1 MKYRSDFV
9 TNSSSSSYTCDI
21 CGHTESGW
29 DISLDEAE
37 MIQCVNGHTICTD
50 EMLSLSKAD
59 LIKIILNWA
68 ADYEDEESTSETT
81 LNKKSADD
89 LLYMVLEL
97 DDLRYNMPEEFCPI
111 CQFIEY
117 SEYDLSRYL
126 EKVYGVSRD
135 EVFAQVKQANK
146 RRKKLYE
153 NEYITF
159 VCQKYSLNPAEIV
172 ASWKEKFGTYADFQK
187 YLNGSDT

>member
-21 CGHTESGW
+21 CGRTESGW

-37 MIQCVNGHTICTD
+37 MVECVNGHTICAD
-50 EMLSLSKAD
+50 EMLPIPRAE
-59 LIKIILNWA
+59 LIKFILERA
-68 ADYEDEESTSETT
+68 ADNEEPLSEEE
-81 LNKKSADD
+81 LNQIDD
-89 LLYMVLEL
+89 DGLLCKFMDL
-97 DDLRYNMPEEFCPI
+97 DDVRYEIPEEFCPI

-117 SEYDLSRYL
+117 SEYDLAHYL
-126 EKVYGVSRD
+126 EKQYGVSWD
-135 EVFAQVKQANK
+135 EVFAEVKKVNK

-159 VCQKYSLNPAEIV
+159 VCQKFNLNPTEIV
-172 ASWKEKFGTYADFQK
+172 AGWKEKFGTYANFHQ
-187 YLNGSDT
+187 YLRKK

>member
-50 EMLSLSKAD
+50 EMLPLSKAD

-81 LNKKSADD
+81 LNKKSGDD

-117 SEYDLSRYL
+117 SEYDLARYL

-172 ASWKEKFGTYADFQK
+172 AGWKEKFGTYANFQK
-187 YLNGSDT
+187 YLNGSDA